1 MPELSKFYQWTDE
14 TIQSYRQQI
23 ISLLKEKTNIFMDI
37 DEHMV
42 YEKMYT
48 ADTLNDR
55 FNAYKCMIFGLKL
68 SLAQS
73 HYLINLIMQKY
84 LSGIGCPNRDPKC

>member
-23 ISLLKEKTNIFMDI
+23 IGLLKEKTNIFMDI

-42 YEKMYT
+42 YEKMI
-48 ADTLNDR
+48 LL
-55 FNAYKCMIFGLKL
+55 MIGSMLTNVW
-68 SLAQS
+68 
-73 HYLINLIMQKY
+73 YLV
-84 LSGIGCPNRDPKC
+84 